1 MNELIRT
8 LNKVTSAWELI
19 LKTDLERSDLTQ
31 MIGDLEEKLSEYN
44 RRIDELIILKREID
58 LLEEIY
64 QACYQEDS
72 KTIELVEDKLIQL
85 RKQWRELSRRNNV

>member
-1 MNELIRT
+1 MNEFV
-8 LNKVTSAWELI
+8 KA
-19 LKTDLERSDLTQ
+19 LKEVSEI
-31 MIGDLEEKLSEYN
+31 MVLSEKVY
-44 RRIDELIILKREID
+44 

-85 RKQWRELSRRNNV
+85 RKQWRELSRRNSV

>member
-72 KTIELVEDKLIQL
+72 KTIELVEDKLIKL
-85 RKQWRELSRRNNV
+85 RKQWRELSRRNSV

>member
-31 MIGDLEEKLSEYN
+31 MIGDLQEKLSEYN